1 VTGAGAV
8 APREVRSLREI
19 GSPTLAERRRRRPRH
34 RRHAD
39 PEGTDPRYSKYPR
52 RIDGNPY
59 IQPILSWLDAQGI
72 SATLLGYDAD
82 AEDVLLEGFTGLY
95 ALSFD
100 DFAGSTWLAFLRK
113 FEDENG
119 ESRDPRAYNLTVVS
133 FEGWTQAQ
141 AR

>member
-1 VTGAGAV
+1 M
-8 APREVRSLREI
+8 PKLL
-19 GSPTLAERRRRRPRH
+19 PTPSDIMLKRGRDTCFLKFEFPY
-34 RRHAD
+34 
-39 PEGTDPRYSKYPR
+39 GKYPR